1 MTDFIDQEDAISLQR
16 TNCSARTEDSQPVQ
30 KVRLQKGKKRIGRY
44 SFHLRDQIGAGC
56 SSKVYRGIRDDQKET
71 SFAIKVISLRNASS
85 AQLKLLENEVHILQQ
100 LDHPHILRF
109 VDLHYTAN
117 HCYLI
122 TEFCE
127 GGTLEQWAKQGGD
140 LPWAEVV
147 RQVGEGCAYL
157 AKKKVLH
164 RDIKPANIFLKDGVW
179 KIGDF
184 GFARALPEGE
194 SHVKESYRVGSP
206 IFMPLESL

>member
-1 MTDFIDQEDAISLQR
+1 
-16 TNCSARTEDSQPVQ
+16 
-30 KVRLQKGKKRIGRY
+30 
-44 SFHLRDQIGAGC
+44 
-56 SSKVYRGIRDDQKET
+56 
-71 SFAIKVISLRNASS
+71 
-85 AQLKLLENEVHILQQ
+85 
-100 LDHPHILRF
+100 
-109 VDLHYTAN
+109 LHYTSN

-140 LPWAEVV
+140 LPWGEVV

-157 AKKKVLH
+157 AKMRVLH

-184 GFARALPEGE
+184 GFERALPEGQ
-194 SHVKESYRVGSP
+194 SQVRESYRVGSP